1 VTNRRRNRSSFSRS
15 FLLTPDFTLLSS
27 GAEFL
32 GRCITMGIF
41 PVQHRREPFRATAT
55 VVAESRNDAGWRCE
69 TQTLQRSKF
78 APSAPDGVDLRGQ
91 TPNRL
96 TLGKPGVAG
105 GLVSDDIPALPG
117 RASVREHVSGP
128 VDGMPRKG
136 PTGDRYTWFACG
148 GRDVKVTESAVR
160 RAICKLAPPP
170 DRKMGRPHRR
180 TGIPAETNAGRT
192 HCARPQQ
199 LLDPDRVPCVE
210 RTRIPRRLQRLARL
224 GRAQVGPAERLAS

>member
-1 VTNRRRNRSSFSRS
+1 
-15 FLLTPDFTLLSS
+15 
-27 GAEFL
+27 
-32 GRCITMGIF
+32 MGIS

-55 VVAESRNDAGWRCE
+55 VVAESRNDAGWPCE
-69 TQTLQRSKF
+69 TQTLQQSKF

-117 RASVREHVSGP
+117 RASVREHLSGP

-136 PTGDRYTWFACG
+136 PAGDRYTWFTCG

-160 RAICKLAPPP
+160 RAIRKLAPPP
-170 DRKMGRPHRR
+170 DRKWAVVIDGQEFRPKQTLAGATALDRNSFS
-180 TGIPAETNAGRT
+180 TPAACRVLNELEFHIVYKGW
-192 HCARPQQ
+192 
-199 LLDPDRVPCVE
+199 PD
-210 RTRIPRRLQRLARL
+210 
-224 GRAQVGPAERLAS
+224 